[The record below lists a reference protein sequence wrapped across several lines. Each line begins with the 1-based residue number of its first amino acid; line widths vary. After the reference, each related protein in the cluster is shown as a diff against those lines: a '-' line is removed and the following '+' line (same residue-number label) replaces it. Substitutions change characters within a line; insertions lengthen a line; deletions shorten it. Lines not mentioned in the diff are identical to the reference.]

1 MSEVGQ
7 RIAVVLSARE
17 RLILIFEEATSASG
31 GHKEEMIRQTFGFSA
46 TRYQQLLL
54 GMLDRQDAEEEFPQ
68 LVHRLRRL
76 TLDRPARRRGR
87 AAA

>member
-1 MSEVGQ
+1 MG
-7 RIAVVLSARE
+7 VVLSSRE
-17 RLILIFEEATSASG
+17 RLILIFEEANPAAG
-31 GHKEEMIRQTFGFSA
+31 GHKEERIRQTFGFSA

-76 TLDRPARRRGR
+76 TLERQALRRGR
-87 AAA
+87 AA